1 MSKSERYQTL
11 LRQFEALTSDEAS
24 MQANMSNMLALVHLE
39 FGFWWTGF
47 YFVEG
52 KELVLGP
59 FQGPVACTRIS
70 KGKGVCGTAWEQ
82 KKTQIVADVHQFPGH
97 IACSAESNSEIVIP
111 ISHHGEIIGVLDV
124 DSTDFDCFDET
135 DERYLQKMLSLIW
148 K

>member
-11 LRQFEALTSDEAS
+11 LKQFEALTSDESS
-24 MQANMSNMLALVHLE
+24 MQANMSNMLALVHRE

-82 KKTQIVADVHQFPGH
+82 KKPKLLLMYISFPG
-97 IACSAESNSEIVIP
+97 
-111 ISHHGEIIGVLDV
+111 ISHVVQNRTL
-124 DSTDFDCFDET
+124 
-135 DERYLQKMLSLIW
+135 K
-148 K
+148 